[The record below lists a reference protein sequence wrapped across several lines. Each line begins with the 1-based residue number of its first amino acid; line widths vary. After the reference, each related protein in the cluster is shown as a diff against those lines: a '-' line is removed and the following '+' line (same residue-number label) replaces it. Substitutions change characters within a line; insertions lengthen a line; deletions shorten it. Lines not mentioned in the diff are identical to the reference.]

1 MFLLQHRMKRKRK
14 RSNSSSTSSSSSS
27 TSEEDSPST
36 RHKKSKKRKRKR
48 RHSSRSSKKHK
59 RRVSSC
65 SDKTAEDEWFPAPAN
80 TSASFINQK
89 SITKLIREG
98 EQTFSKGQH
107 EDSGGRLEGSATAGN
122 SDRLSCPGL
131 NGEVRE
137 RHMGRK
143 ISEER
148 WECSST
154 SKQARNRRDSS
165 SSSRS
170 EHSHRQSKEFSSQ
183 DRRHSESDR
192 GRLERIDKDVRNNQD
207 LVGGRKSEAQNK
219 SLPSNLLD
227 IFSKIAEFEKEKK
240 LKK

>member
-1 MFLLQHRMKRKRK
+1 M
-14 RSNSSSTSSSSSS
+14 
-27 TSEEDSPST
+27 
-36 RHKKSKKRKRKR
+36 
-48 RHSSRSSKKHK
+48 
-59 RRVSSC
+59 
-65 SDKTAEDEWFPAPAN
+65 A
-80 TSASFINQK
+80 
-89 SITKLIREG
+89 
-98 EQTFSKGQH
+98 
-107 EDSGGRLEGSATAGN
+107 
-122 SDRLSCPGL
+122 
-131 NGEVRE
+131 
-137 RHMGRK
+137 RK

-154 SKQARNRRDSS
+154 SKKTRNRRDSS